1 MIQIIGDTT
10 DELADVQTLLTVGKL
25 NCHKDIKV
33 HAAFKLSSDITCTLL
48 IAQYSH
54 KVKRRQN
61 NDTNNRR
68 HS

>member
-33 HAAFKLSSDITCTLL
+33 NAAFKLSSDVTCTLL

-54 KVKRRQN
+54 KVKKGEQSDERI
-61 NDTNNRR
+61 
-68 HS
+68 

>member
-10 DELADVQTLLTVGKL
+10 DELADVQALLEVGKL
-25 NCHKDIKV
+25 NCNKDIKV
-33 HAAFKLSSDITCTLL
+33 NAAFKLSSGGCTLL

-54 KVKRRQN
+54 KEVRRQN

-68 HS
+68 HC